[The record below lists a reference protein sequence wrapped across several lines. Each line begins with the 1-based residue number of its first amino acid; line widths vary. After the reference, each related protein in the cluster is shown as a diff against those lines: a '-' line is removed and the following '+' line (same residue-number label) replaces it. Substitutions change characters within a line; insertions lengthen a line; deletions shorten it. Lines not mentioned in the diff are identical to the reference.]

1 MMKYIFCIMALVIQP
16 IFAWSVYRK
25 QDKRKA
31 ALKVPMLAY
40 SGIYLF
46 VQMYV
51 FIKFCIKFP
60 EKYQFYSYLIQGAI
74 LVGFIVLELVL
85 WGSNQYIERLEEKE
99 QDSIRSF
106 KSLIEQLE
114 ICRVCVDDDKKRAR
128 MDQVLARMRYEDPV
142 SSPQV
147 EAENQMIYELIAELP
162 NITEP
167 HTFEKQCDEIVKQL
181 EIRKI
186 KNKKE

>member
-1 MMKYIFCIMALVIQP
+1 MKYIFCIMAIVIQP

-46 VQMYV
+46 VQIYV
-51 FIKFCIKFP
+51 FIKFCIRIP

-85 WGSNQYIERLEEKE
+85 WGSNQM
-99 QDSIRSF
+99 S
-106 KSLIEQLE
+106 QLWE
-114 ICRVCVDDDKKRAR
+114 
-128 MDQVLARMRYEDPV
+128 
-142 SSPQV
+142 
-147 EAENQMIYELIAELP
+147 
-162 NITEP
+162 
-167 HTFEKQCDEIVKQL
+167 
-181 EIRKI
+181 
-186 KNKKE
+186 